1 MTQSAMKKTL
11 RSMVREY
18 GYEAVDRSLREI
30 GPIVRRR
37 EAPHPLPVLSQARAQ
52 ASAGRKRAKATAA
65 EYVAK
70 MDVPAA
76 KADAVAELAK
86 RFDDKSFLP
95 SFGDVSFFCRNYRI
109 DEPLSKSRDSAIP
122 RVFKSIVAME
132 TAELRRILDFG
143 LFSGPS
149 RLGPIADAI
158 RRNGRAA
165 AAARTA
171 PE

>member
-30 GPIVRRR
+30 GLSARRT
-37 EAPHPLPVLSQARAQ
+37 EAPPRLPALPPPRVQ
-52 ASAGRKRAKATAA
+52 ASAGRKPGKVTAA

-76 KADAVAELAK
+76 NADAVAELAR

-95 SFGDVSFFCRNYRI
+95 SFGDVAFFCRNYRI

-122 RVFKSIVAME
+122 RVFKSLAAMDV
-132 TAELRRILDFG
+132 AELQRILDLG

-165 AAARTA
+165 AARTA
-171 PE
+171 SE

>member
-1 MTQSAMKKTL
+1 MTQSTLKDTL

-18 GYEAVDRSLREI
+18 GYEQVDQSLREI
-30 GPIVRRR
+30 RPSVGLGKYPQGNAQPLRKGATTSVGKGRVKVT
-37 EAPHPLPVLSQARAQ
+37 AP
-52 ASAGRKRAKATAA
+52 

-70 MDVPAA
+70 MEIPTDKEP
-76 KADAVAELAK
+76 AVAELAK
-86 RFDDKSFLP
+86 RFNEKSFLP
-95 SFGDVSFFCRNYRI
+95 SFGDVAFFCWNYRI

-122 RVFKSIVAME
+122 RVFKSLAAMDA
-132 TAELRRILDFG
+132 AELQRILDLG

-171 PE
+171 SE

>member
-1 MTQSAMKKTL
+1 MTQSAMKKAL

-18 GYEAVDRSLREI
+18 GYDDVERSLREI
-30 GPIVRRR
+30 GPSVRRT
-37 EAPHPLPVLSQARAQ
+37 EAPPRLPALPQPRAQ
-52 ASAGRKRAKATAA
+52 ASAGRKRTKVTAA
-65 EYVAK
+65 GYVAK

-76 KADAVAELAK
+76 KADAVAELAR

-95 SFGDVSFFCRNYRI
+95 SFGDVVFFCWNYRI

-122 RVFKSIVAME
+122 RVFKSLAAMDV
-132 TAELRRILDFG
+132 AELQRILDLG

-171 PE
+171 SE